1 MSYLNPPYEDNFKE
15 LCAAM
20 PLFYLDV
27 FEMREVLKAEGGGFE
42 LIVSD
47 NFILPADEAA
57 IKKWET
63 ALNIVYEEQ
72 LTLDQRK
79 QVVIGYICGSGHIGE
94 PEIREVIGHYTSG
107 AVSVAFAK
115 GVITVIIEG
124 EVPGEMT
131 LLDTLLRR
139 IPAHLRLFMQI
150 HIRRVFRQELP
161 VSYGGAVVT
170 AFHPQPVGEDR
181 ASVLPLP
188 VEYAG
193 MAVSHFRTQPISEDR
208 TAMLELPVQR
218 GGYVADTFHPLPI
231 GQDRAAGSSIVVS
244 RGGAAVSS
252 FKPEPVGEDKTAL
265 SPVSVA
271 HGGYIPSGLPATPP
285 EVRKA
290 ATGRSD
296 GAGGLFYQTHT
307 KSKLIE

>member
-1 MSYLNPPYEDNFKE
+1 MPYLNYPYEDNFKE

-27 FEMREVLKAEGGGFE
+27 FEMREVLKAEGRLLEGICGGFE

-47 NFILPADEAA
+47 NFILSADEAT

-63 ALNIVYEEQ
+63 ALDIVYEEQ

-79 QVVIGYICGSGHIGE
+79 QVVIGYICGNGHIGE

-107 AVSVAFAK
+107 AVTVAFAK
-115 GVITVIIEG
+115 GVITIVIEG
-124 EVPGEMT
+124 EVPGEAT

-139 IPAHLRLFMQI
+139 IPAHLRLFIQVRI
-150 HIRRVFRQELP
+150 HRTFRQEIP
-161 VSYGGAVVT
+161 ISYGGAVLT
-170 AFHPQPVGEDR
+170 SFAPQPVGEDR
-181 ASVLPLP
+181 TVLQPFP
-188 VEYAG
+188 VR
-193 MAVSHFRTQPISEDR
+193 S
-208 TAMLELPVQR
+208 

-231 GQDRAAGSSIVVS
+231 GQDRTASNTITISN
-244 RGGAAVSS
+244 GGAALSS
-252 FKPEPVGEDKTAL
+252 FKPEPVGEDRSAL

-271 HGGYIPSGLPATPP
+271 RGGYLSPGLAGTQA
-285 EVRKA
+285 EVKKA
-290 ATGRSD
+290 ITGRSD
-296 GAGGLFYQTHT
+296 GAGGIFYQTHT